1 MEGIWD
7 SHLDLWKRL
16 ETMWWKL
23 ENSWEELVE
32 LKDERG
38 ERLERV
44 LNDREKKLKW

>member
-7 SHLDLWKRL
+7 SHLDLCKRL

-38 ERLERV
+38 ESLERV
-44 LNDREKKLKW
+44 LNGKEKKWKW